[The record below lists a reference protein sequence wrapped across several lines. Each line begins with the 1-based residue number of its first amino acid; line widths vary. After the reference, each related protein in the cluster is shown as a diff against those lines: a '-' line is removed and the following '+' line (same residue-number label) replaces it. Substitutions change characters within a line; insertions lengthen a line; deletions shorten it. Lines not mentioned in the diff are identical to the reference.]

1 MGTEIESSRQAEL
14 FKSYWKALKAEQT
27 YVVFCAVQGSATQD
41 HSPQC
46 ICSHLYQTF
55 YKTKSFSHLY
65 QDDIEPLGT
74 DVMNY
79 RRHWFAVELQNSWQ
93 SLSAEWQPLCGGTVP
108 LAALCFRDN
117 IISKC
122 TVSALVEP
130 NGPMALLHNHDALAN
145 IPLANKTPFIH
156 PQLCMNHCRVH
167 QSSCFCLHSP
177 CRILL
182 SPTLLQSKSSL
193 READRDRE
201 NPGLSCIL
209 SSPGM

>member
-1 MGTEIESSRQAEL
+1 MQWNFRIADKVLVLNDNHCVEVQYHWQHYALETTL
-14 FKSYWKALKAEQT
+14 F
-27 YVVFCAVQGSATQD
+27 
-41 HSPQC
+41 
-46 ICSHLYQTF
+46 
-55 YKTKSFSHLY
+55 
-65 QDDIEPLGT
+65 
-74 DVMNY
+74 
-79 RRHWFAVELQNSWQ
+79 QN
-93 SLSAEWQPLCGGTVP
+93 A
-108 LAALCFRDN
+108 
-117 IISKC
+117 
-122 TVSALVEP
+122 VSALVEP